1 MSPITVINKI
11 IGKQNLNQMT
21 KLKPGIFATFLLLL
35 TFNLQAQ
42 ILKTEC
48 LNSKL
53 NQYQKAEWNIELKS
67 MWSNPYA
74 ASEITLDMLI
84 SSPSGNKLILPCY
97 FESGNSGE
105 KSLWKARFTPRET
118 GVYTYQFELKEKG
131 KVVSTNAKADFKVN
145 SSKAKGFLNPNDFW
159 TFRYDNGE
167 LFRGIGENICWE
179 SRDSD
184 DSKFFENLHEEK
196 RFNYDFMLKKL
207 ATNGGNFFRT
217 WMIYWNLPVDW
228 KTVNNNRRYQNTNSP
243 YNESGMKRMDQLVE
257 LCDSLGIHM
266 MLALES
272 HVGYMGDGWNMS
284 SYNVANGGPAKTP
297 LEFFTLPEAKQQ
309 YKNKLRLML
318 ARYGY
323 SPSIAA
329 WEFFNE
335 IDNAMYA
342 GKPEDRIPDEVITDW
357 HNEMSTYLKTID
369 PYQHMVTT
377 SISHRDVQGMND
389 LKNMD
394 FNQKHIYKNTAG
406 IPETIN
412 SYTQKHKK
420 PYVIGEFGYEW
431 DWSKNF
437 NDFAGEMD
445 GDFKRGLWLGM
456 FSPTPVLPMSWWW
469 EFFENRGM
477 MRYFKPVS
485 EINRMMLDAGKGK
498 FESLNMKTNREGVQ
512 AFGVRCGEK
521 SFVYLYN
528 SGETSEGIQLSGI
541 ETPKGNVK
549 MSLFDCETC
558 KTSNLN
564 CTVNRDKS
572 LMIEKIKLPSKGNTI
587 LLWE

>member
-1 MSPITVINKI
+1 MNNLKI
-11 IGKQNLNQMT
+11 SIVAILM
-21 KLKPGIFATFLLLL
+21 LLL
-35 TFNLQAQ
+35 TMNLQAQ
-42 ILKTEC
+42 IIKSGC
-48 LNSKL
+48 LNSKV
-53 NQYQKAEWNIELKS
+53 NQFQKAEWKVELRAE
-67 MWSNPYA
+67 WNNPYA
-74 ASEITLDMLI
+74 DSEVALDMNI
-84 SSPSGNKLILPCY
+84 TSPSGKKLMLPCFY
-97 FESGNSGE
+97 ESGKSGGE
-105 KSLWKARFTPRET
+105 SIWKARFAARET
-118 GVYTYQFELKEKG
+118 GKYSYHFELKKNG
-131 KVVSTNAKADFKVN
+131 KVVSASAKEQFTVK
-145 SSKAKGFLNPNDFW
+145 SSDSKGFLSVNDLW

-179 SRDSD
+179 SRDED
-184 DSKFFENLHEEK
+184 DSKYFENLHEDK
-196 RFNYDFMLKKL
+196 RFNYDYMLKKL
-207 ATNGGNFFRT
+207 SANNGNFFRV

-228 KTVNNNRRYQNTNSP
+228 KTVKNNSRYQNTTSP
-243 YNESGMKRMDQLVE
+243 YNESGMKRMDWLVN

-297 LEFFTLPEAKQQ
+297 LKFFTLSEAKQQ
-309 YKNKLRLML
+309 YKNKLRLMV

-342 GKPEDRIPDEVITDW
+342 GKPEDKIPDEVITAW
-357 HNEMSTYLKTID
+357 HDEMSTYLKETD

-377 SISHRDVQGMND
+377 SISHRDVAGMND
-389 LKNMD
+389 LKNID
-394 FNQKHIYKNTAG
+394 INQKHIYKNTSA

-412 SYTQKHKK
+412 SYTQKHHK
-420 PYVIGEFGYEW
+420 PYVIGEAGYEW

-437 NDFAGEMD
+437 NDFAEEMD
-445 GDFKRGLWLGM
+445 GDFKRGLWLGT

-477 MRYFKPVS
+477 MSYFKPVS
-485 EINRMMLDAGKGK
+485 QINRMMLEAGKGE
-498 FESLNMKTNREGVQ
+498 FESFAVKTNRDAVQ
-512 AFGVRCGEK
+512 TFGVRCGKK

-528 SGETSEGIQLSGI
+528 SGESCEGIQLTGMEKTKAKAKI
-541 ETPKGNVK
+541 
-549 MSLFDCETC
+549 SLFDCETG

-564 CTVNRDKS
+564 FTLNPDKS
-572 LMIEKIKLPSKGNTI
+572 LMIGEINLPSKGNTI
-587 LLWE
+587 LFWE